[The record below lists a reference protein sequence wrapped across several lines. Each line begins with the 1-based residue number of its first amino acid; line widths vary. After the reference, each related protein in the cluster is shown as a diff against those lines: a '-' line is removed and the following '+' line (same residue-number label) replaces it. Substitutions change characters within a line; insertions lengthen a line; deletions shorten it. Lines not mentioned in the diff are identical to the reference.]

1 MTERFRAAA
10 LSLLLVWAAAS
21 CDSSPSGPGSLP
33 VTVEARGA
41 PLGAVT
47 LEVVGAGVRGFE
59 GVGNTHAFGGVVSA
73 RQNRHRV
80 VLVDPVG
87 GVLRLAIRVEDVRA
101 EPPRVTVVS
110 AAGTDNLA
118 RAVTDV
124 EARVVLP

>member
-33 VTVEARGA
+33 VTVEAPGA

-47 LEVVGAGVRGFE
+47 LEVVGAGVRGF
-59 GVGNTHAFGGVVSA
+59 A